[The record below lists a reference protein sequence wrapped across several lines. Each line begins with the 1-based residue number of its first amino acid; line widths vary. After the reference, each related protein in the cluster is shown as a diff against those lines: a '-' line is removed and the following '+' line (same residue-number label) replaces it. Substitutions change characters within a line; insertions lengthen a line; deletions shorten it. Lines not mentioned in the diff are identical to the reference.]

1 MTSYL
6 FLADGFEE
14 IEALATVDI
23 LRRAGIDV
31 KTVSIKETREVKG
44 AHGVTVSADLV
55 YDEMAYAPAEWLILP
70 GGMPGASNLAAHE
83 RLCDKLHDHNAKG
96 GKIAAICAS
105 PGVVLGPLGIMRGK
119 AGVCYPGFETL
130 MQGCNVQSTLVAV
143 DDNVVTGSSP
153 AAAMPF
159 ALAIVEIAKGAEVA
173 DSVAQGMLLR
183 EDSKKSEY
191 YFG

>member
-1 MTSYL
+1 MTSYV

-31 KTVSIKETREVKG
+31 KTVSIKETHQVKG
-44 AHGVTVSADLV
+44 AHGVTVDADIMFE
-55 YDEMAYAPAEWLILP
+55 EMACTQAEWLILP

-83 RLCDKLHDHNAKG
+83 KLCDKLHEHNAKG

-119 AGVCYPGFETL
+119 SGVCYPGFETL

-143 DDNVVTGSSP
+143 DGNVVTGSSP

-159 ALAIVEIAKGAEVA
+159 ALTIAEITKGAEVA
-173 DSVAQGMLLR
+173 DTVAQGMLLR
-183 EDSKKSEY
+183 EDSKTSEY

>member
-1 MTSYL
+1 MRSFL
-6 FLADGFEE
+6 FLANGFEE
-14 IEALATVDI
+14 IEALTTVDVM
-23 LRRAGIDV
+23 RRAGMDV
-31 KTVSIKETREVKG
+31 KTVSINADRKATG
-44 AHGVTVSADLV
+44 AHGVIVTADATFNEC
-55 YDEMAYAPAEWLILP
+55 DFDGAEWLILP

-159 ALAIVEIAKGAEVA
+159 ALAIVEITKGAEVA

>member
-1 MTSYL
+1 MVFL
-6 FLADGFEE
+6 FLANGFEE
-14 IEALATVDI
+14 VEALAPLDL
-23 LRRAGIDV
+23 LRRAGV
-31 KTVSIKETREVKG
+31 EVTTVGIGGSLITG
-44 AHGVTVSADLV
+44 AHGITVKADVVDSALSIGNNIEAV
-55 YDEMAYAPAEWLILP
+55 VLP

-159 ALAIVEIAKGAEVA
+159 ALAIVEITKGAEVA

>member
-119 AGVCYPGFETL
+119 AGVCYPGFEKELYGAEAADCGVCTD
-130 MQGCNVQSTLVAV
+130 GRI
-143 DDNVVTGSSP
+143 VTARGAGVSLE
-153 AAAMPF
+153 F
-159 ALAIVEIAKGAEVA
+159 ALAVTTLLCGEEKAKKIA
-173 DSVAQGMLLR
+173 
-183 EDSKKSEY
+183 EDIQCRA
-191 YFG
+191 